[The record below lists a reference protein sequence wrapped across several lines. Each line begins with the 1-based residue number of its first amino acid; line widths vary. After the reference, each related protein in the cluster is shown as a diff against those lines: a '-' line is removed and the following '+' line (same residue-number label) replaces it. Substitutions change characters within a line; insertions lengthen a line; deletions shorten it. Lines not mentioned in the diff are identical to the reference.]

1 VGAFRRIY
9 NATPRQHTLMVT
21 TSKTNLGHLEGGAG
35 MAGFIKCCM
44 QVMRAEGAP
53 NLHLREMNAHLDV
66 DGFPAQFLSDGL
78 CCEYDSAYA
87 GVSSFG
93 FGGTNAHSMSYGK
106 NVVTSRGIAHR
117 GPSYYRSR
125 MREKLAAAP
134 PPEIMMLS
142 EDPEDWE
149 TNGMPVSEDKIGKV
163 FQVEVQEDG
172 KAIWREVVTPPPD
185 FLGDRFYLSGTF
197 NDWGM
202 DDMAEDVAVPNLH
215 SAEITIGATGEELF
229 HVIANED
236 PGLAYYP
243 RDTARCTRKVE
254 PIVGPEEMD
263 DKEECCWAIVA
274 NPGTRYRIEFHCTPH
289 SISLTWLRL
298 RPNALGA

>member
-1 VGAFRRIY
+1 LICT
-9 NATPRQHTLMVT
+9 NKTHT
-21 TSKTNLGHLEGGAG
+21 GHLEGGAAMTTLIG
-35 MAGFIKCCM
+35 SALQLKFCVAIPLCHFR
-44 QVMRAEGAP
+44 VLNP
-53 NLHLREMNAHLDV
+53 NLEQS
-66 DGFPAQFLSDGL
+66 QFDAVINS
-78 CCEYDSAYA
+78 ENSAFNFTC
-87 GVSSFG
+87 GNSHISSFG

-254 PIVGPEEMD
+254 PIVGPEEVD